1 MKESLLYPR
10 VETFLKHHFGCQWIG
25 CRKGSEDV
33 GQVDVVGVRS
43 YRERFSNRYIVV
55 GVEVKPEANNFGKK
69 VGQALGYSLF
79 AHRAY
84 LACGG
89 GFSVTQIG
97 LASNLGAGLI
107 QIKKRAGCAEVL
119 GSRMFQPDREKMLLL
134 LDKLKLGE
142 CILCGS
148 VFSFDDDG
156 YSENLRKASNGGM
169 SFGMKRPIEAK
180 DFPSFKGNHSK
191 TSQYLY
197 LCNLCNRLFRERQ
210 YKLK

>member
-10 VETFLKHHFGCQWIG
+10 IETFLKHHFGCQWIG

-55 GVEVKPEANNFGKK
+55 GVEVKPKTYHFGKK

-79 AHRAY
+79 AHKVY
-84 LACGG
+84 LVCHER
-89 GFSVTQIG
+89 FTVTQIG

-119 GSRMFQPDREKMLLL
+119 GSRTFQPDKEKMLRLL
-134 LDKLKLGE
+134 IRLDLGE

-148 VFSFDDDG
+148 VFSFDDG
-156 YSENLRKASNGGM
+156 YSQNLHKASTHGVALE
-169 SFGMKRPIEAK
+169 MKRRIEAK
-180 DFPSFKGNHSK
+180 DFPSFKGYHSR

-197 LCNLCNRLFRERQ
+197 LCNLCNRLFREGQ
-210 YKLK
+210 YKFK